1 MSVDTSSSRP
11 VDTSRPD
18 GHVDG
23 GEAPQNGRLGPLGWL
38 RWGWRQ
44 LTSMRTALMLLL
56 LLALGA
62 VPGSLVPQR
71 SADPNGVTQML
82 ARDPGAGRV
91 LEFFQLFNV
100 YTSPWF
106 SAIYLLL
113 FVSLIGCVIPRIRHH
128 AKALTA
134 KPPVTPSNLARLPA
148 YQARELLGHDVQ
160 DVLGELHRD
169 LRRQRYRVARYTDH
183 QGRPSISAERGY
195 LRETGNLLFHIA
207 LIGVLLTV
215 AIGAGFKYTGQRVVV
230 EGQTFVNSRLAF
242 DSFDPGR
249 FVTDASLPPFSL
261 SLQSLKVSYVQNNRN
276 AIGMVSDYTAHVT
289 VTNKGGGVSRS
300 IIKVNQPLSVD
311 GNDIYLLGNGYAPQI
326 TVKNPAGKVVFTDTV
341 PFLPQ
346 DANLTSLGVIKIPD
360 GLAKQIGLLGFL
372 YPSAVNSA
380 SGASFSNYPALI
392 NPVVSLNVYTG
403 DLGLNSG
410 IPTSAYALDTSKLT
424 QIAGPSTPVHSLTL
438 TPGKSVE
445 LPNGLGSVQLGAIPR
460 FASFEI
466 AHDPT
471 QYPMFGF
478 AGLVLAALAAAL
490 YVPRR
495 RVWIRAEPKPGGVV
509 RLEYAALARGDDPR
523 LDAALT
529 QLSNFA
535 HQKGTS

>member
-1 MSVDTSSSRP
+1 MTTDTSPRAP
-11 VDTSRPD
+11 DTSRPE

-23 GEAPQNGRLGPLGWL
+23 GEPLQNVHLSPLGWL
-38 RWGWRQ
+38 RWTWRQ

-56 LLALGA
+56 LLALAA

-71 SADPNGVTQML
+71 SSDPNGVSQLL
-82 ARDPGAGRV
+82 ARNPGQGRV

-128 AKALTA
+128 AKALAA
-134 KPPVTPSNLARLPA
+134 KPPVTPVNLSRLPA
-148 YQARELLGHDVQ
+148 HQTRDLIVLDPAEVLDELNRE
-160 DVLGELHRD
+160 
-169 LRRQRYRVARYTDH
+169 LRRQRYRTAVYTDSR
-183 QGRPSISAERGY
+183 GRTSISAERGY

-215 AIGAGFKYTGQRVVV
+215 AVGAGFKYTGQRVVV

-249 FVTDASLPPFSL
+249 FVTDGSLAPFSL
-261 SLQSLKVSYVQNNRN
+261 GLSKLKVSYVQNNRN
-276 AIGMVSDYTAHVT
+276 AIGMVSDYTASVT
-289 VTNKGGGVSRS
+289 VAGQTGEAIDST
-300 IIKVNQPLSVD
+300 IKVNQPLSVD
-311 GNDIYLLGNGYAPQI
+311 GNDIYLLGNGYAPQL
-326 TVKNPAGKVVFTDTV
+326 TVRDPAGKIVFKDTV

-346 DANLTSLGVIKIPD
+346 DANLTSLGVVKVPD
-360 GLAKQIGLLGFL
+360 GLAKQVGFLGFL
-372 YPSAVNSA
+372 YPSQANST
-380 SGASFSNYPALI
+380 SGASFSNYPDLI

-410 IPTSAYALDTSKLT
+410 TPRSAYALDTSRLT

-438 TPGKSVE
+438 TPGKKVS
-445 LPNGLGSVQLGAIPR
+445 LPNGLGSIELGAIPR

-471 QYPMFGF
+471 QYPMFGL
-478 AGLVLAALAAAL
+478 AALVLAALAGAL
-490 YVPRR
+490 FVPRR
-495 RVWIRAEPKPGGVV
+495 RIWIRAQPTAAGVH
-509 RLEYAALARGDDPR
+509 LEFAALARGDDPR
-523 LDAALT
+523 LDAALA
-529 QLSNFA
+529 QLSTFP